1 MAALLSPAAALC
13 SIPHPNAALTAAATV
28 PRIADESLSRGKSV
42 VTANKAMLAL
52 HGPRLAQLAE
62 DNNATIGA

>member
-1 MAALLSPAAALC
+1 M
-13 SIPHPNAALTAAATV
+13 
-28 PRIADESLSRGKSV
+28 PRIAEESLTLGKSV